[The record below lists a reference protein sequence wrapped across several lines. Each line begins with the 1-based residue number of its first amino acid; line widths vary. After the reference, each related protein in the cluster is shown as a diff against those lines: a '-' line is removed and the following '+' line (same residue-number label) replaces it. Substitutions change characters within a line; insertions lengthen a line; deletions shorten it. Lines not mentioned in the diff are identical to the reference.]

1 MNRYEL
7 THFKETLLHYSES
20 DLRYK
25 CSPAIWSIGQMYD
38 HIMLVAN
45 EYLDE
50 VDHCLQEDGQLGG
63 EKTPF
68 GEKLFREGGFLPIK
82 IKPPPEMNQPPNNTD
97 TNEQL
102 LERMTALISRMD
114 ALEAR
119 LGDATDDRKT
129 FHGGFGWLNAREWFE
144 LVEMHTRHHRRQQQE
159 LEGWLTQKDL

>member
-1 MNRYEL
+1 ML
-7 THFKETLLHYSES
+7 
-20 DLRYK
+20 
-25 CSPAIWSIGQMYD
+25 PAIWSIGQMYD

-82 IKPPPEMNQPPNNTD
+82 IKLPPEMNQPPNNTD

-119 LGDATDDRKT
+119 LGDATDDWKT
-129 FHGGFGWLNAREWFE
+129 FHGGVDWLNAREWFE

>member
-1 MNRYEL
+1 MNPYEL
-7 THFKETLLHYSES
+7 THFKKTLLHYSEP

-25 CSPAIWSIGQMYD
+25 CSPTIWSIGQMYD

-68 GEKLFREGGFLPIK
+68 GEKLFREGGFPPIK
-82 IKPPPEMNQPPNNTD
+82 IELPPEMNQPPNNTD

-102 LERMTALISRMD
+102 LGRMTALISRMD